1 MNDPLP
7 SAIDQLGNPKV
18 VLLQTRK
25 RDGTWVDTP
34 VNIAAKGGHIYFR
47 TPGMASKN
55 KRLRN
60 FKEVRLC
67 PCTWRG
73 KSTGEFVEGEATLLA
88 GDDAAVARGAINGRF
103 PILQRVFVPL
113 THKIMRTPTL
123 HYEIT
128 NVRPLT

>member
-55 KRLRN
+55 KRLM
-60 FKEVRLC
+60 
-67 PCTWRG
+67 
-73 KSTGEFVEGEATLLA
+73 SALA
-88 GDDAAVARGAINGRF
+88 LAAVGGSPGRK
-103 PILQRVFVPL
+103 R
-113 THKIMRTPTL
+113 R
-123 HYEIT
+123 
-128 NVRPLT
+128 